1 VEKLYP
7 SFRKIV
13 VFWATILIFIKIVSF
28 VLIVLPVLVN
38 VAFITLLERKVLRL
52 SQYRLGP
59 NKVRV
64 LGILQPIA
72 DAVKLF
78 RNQILTPFSRNLS
91 LFFISPI
98 LRVFLIILLWALA
111 PVRTNYQVYLYTRIL
126 ILVIMSFGVYPLL
139 LAGWASNR
147 KYALLGGLRG
157 VSQTISYEIG
167 LALILLIF
175 LVYFQNYSIDQLI
188 FNSQFSCILVVC
200 PVITVFWLISCLAE
214 TNRTPFDFSEGE
226 SELVSGFNIEYGS
239 GRFAIIFIAEYA
251 RIFFLRIL
259 RSVIILRPSPKRI
272 LAIFFTIFLVF
283 FWIWA
288 RATLPRFRYDLLIG
302 LAWKRILPVTLG
314 ILEMT
319 VLLIYF

>member
-1 VEKLYP
+1 MIKFFILYP
-7 SFRKIV
+7 Y
-13 VFWATILIFIKIVSF
+13 ILIFIKIVSF
-28 VLIVLPVLVN
+28 VLIILPVLIN

-52 SQYRLGP
+52 SQFRLGP
-59 NKVRV
+59 NKVRII
-64 LGILQPIA
+64 GILQPIA

-78 RNQILTPFSRNLS
+78 RNQIIVTFSRNLS

-98 LRVFLIILLWALA
+98 LSVFFITLLWALA
-111 PVRTNYQVYLYTRIL
+111 PLRTHYHVYLYTRIL
-126 ILVIMSFGVYPLL
+126 ILVIISFGVYPLL

-157 VSQTISYEIG
+157 VSQTISYEIR

-175 LVYFQNYSIDQLI
+175 LIYFQNYSIDQLI
-188 FNSQFSCILVVC
+188 SNSQFSCIVIIC
-200 PVITVFWLISCLAE
+200 PVVTLFWLISCLAE

-239 GRFAIIFIAEYA
+239 GGFAIIFIAEYA

-259 RSVIILRPSPKRI
+259 RSMVILRPNPKNI

-288 RATLPRFRYDLLIG
+288 RATLPRFRYDLLIS
-302 LAWKRILPVTLG
+302 LAWKRILPITLG
-314 ILEMT
+314 FLEISI
-319 VLLIYF
+319 LLIYF

>member
-1 VEKLYP
+1 MG
-7 SFRKIV
+7 
-13 VFWATILIFIKIVSF
+13 ILIFIKIVSF

-126 ILVIMSFGVYPLL
+126 I
-139 LAGWASNR
+139 
-147 KYALLGGLRG
+147 
-157 VSQTISYEIG
+157 
-167 LALILLIF
+167 F

-200 PVITVFWLISCLAE
+200 PVITVF
-214 TNRTPFDFSEGE
+214 
-226 SELVSGFNIEYGS
+226 
-239 GRFAIIFIAEYA
+239 
-251 RIFFLRIL
+251 
-259 RSVIILRPSPKRI
+259 
-272 LAIFFTIFLVF
+272 
-283 FWIWA
+283 
-288 RATLPRFRYDLLIG
+288 
-302 LAWKRILPVTLG
+302 
-314 ILEMT
+314 
-319 VLLIYF
+319 